1 MFGPQRDHVFRQD
14 ALMREEHSATA
25 ETAVKEPKT
34 PIKKRAQNHWHGLPS
49 PETPNFHKTPS
60 VGFSIDSLNRLTS
73 TDVEG
78 NNNKLQHLFLRASQ
92 YLGDDT
98 SPDRLQ
104 AAVNG
109 LQRSSAEPRSTLPD
123 IQATDVEVNDDTD
136 IEATGDVTIRDAM
149 LAQELGAELGSTTT
163 RRSTRLRNVPKP
175 TCKLSIFTST
185 DTYAYSL
192 LSSDAPQLSV
202 TAPRIVR
209 SKPGPPK
216 EQETPTQPEFSNV
229 PCKSDPILF
238 EGLPTVHSLSWQLQY
253 PPGGSTHP
261 SYPYPLMDPR
271 LIFHQPFVPVVDGL
285 PDFTRVPKL
294 VLPMGWKH
302 VSWAGLL
309 PIAFDPYCQAFKL
322 TPIGP
327 MPLTCEELRQGGLH
341 KYVPSGEL
349 HPEFGMLPDML
360 KLSDG
365 SDAEIFDFEGV
376 DWTLPWEGHMGFHA
390 TAAYGTDFQHT
401 TTDTSTPSPTSNSVN
416 TILYPWKAERDCPNQ
431 VFDLADAWRWL
442 TGKEVNSTADF
453 DPTPKK
459 SWKGTG
465 AARTT
470 HKFKYPIAELMMLAK
485 LPNPDDPDDA
495 PMANPILRNQ
505 DTSGRTEKNAFCPFR
520 SVATPMYVDITLLD
534 DTEFTL
540 VELIS
545 YFPQHFNW
553 GHAAERLSKADVKPS
568 AIRDLINATRM
579 LEGETAITTGRI
591 SSNAIAARKRDLPQT
606 DVVDIDEVGKDTP
619 TPASKPGII
628 DMTTTYTAEDW
639 VYNVWQKIDY
649 PVLALAHGLQA
660 LPSGPDAGPLTALIL
675 WCRKQGRY
683 EVLVSEVPALLKEAG
698 IEPLIEPGEA
708 GCPDKEVVARH
719 ADAMKKDRRRVLR
732 TLGEKKRALEGQDEG
747 KSKRRKASE

>member
-1 MFGPQRDHVFRQD
+1 
-14 ALMREEHSATA
+14 MRKEHRTTA
-25 ETAVKEPKT
+25 EAALEEPKT
-34 PIKKRAQNHWHGLPS
+34 PTKKRVQNLWHGLPS
-49 PETPNFHKTPS
+49 PSTPTFHGTPS
-60 VGFSIDSLNRLTS
+60 AGSSVGSLDLLTS
-73 TDVEG
+73 ADASS
-78 NNNKLQHLFLRASQ
+78 NKNKLQHLFPRASQ

-104 AAVNG
+104 AAVYG
-109 LQRSSAEPRSTLPD
+109 LQRSSAEPRDTLSNR
-123 IQATDVEVNDDTD
+123 QATDFEVNDDTD
-136 IEATGDVTIRDAM
+136 IEASGDVTIRDAM

-163 RRSTRLRNVPKP
+163 RRSTRLRNVPNP
-175 TCKLSIFTST
+175 TCKLPIHTST
-185 DTYAYSL
+185 DTCTYFV
-192 LSSDAPQLSV
+192 LSPDAPQLPAV
-202 TAPRIVR
+202 APRTVR
-209 SKPGPPK
+209 SKPSPSRQ
-216 EQETPTQPEFSNV
+216 QEKPTQPEFSIV
-229 PCKSDPILF
+229 PCNSDPMPF

-271 LIFHQPFVPVVDGL
+271 LIFHQPFVPIVDGL
-285 PDFTRVPKL
+285 PDSTRVPKL

-341 KYVPSGEL
+341 KYVPGGEL

-365 SDAEIFDFEGV
+365 SDAEIFDFEGI
-376 DWTLPWEGHMGFHA
+376 DWTLPWEGNIDFHA
-390 TAAYGTDFQHT
+390 PAAST
-401 TTDTSTPSPTSNSVN
+401 TEMQSAFNDYSTPSPTSRTPTTLTV
-416 TILYPWKAERDCPNQ
+416 YPWKAERDCPNQ

-442 TGKEVNSTADF
+442 GGKEVNPALDF
-453 DPTPKK
+453 IPTPKK

-470 HKFKYPIAELMMLAK
+470 HKFKDPIAELMMLAQI
-485 LPNPDDPDDA
+485 PNPDDPDDPDDA
-495 PMANPILRNQ
+495 PTANPILRNQ

-520 SVATPMYVDITLLD
+520 SVATPMYVDITLLG

-540 VELIS
+540 MELLS
-545 YFPQHFNW
+545 YFPSHFNW
-553 GHAAERLSKADVKPS
+553 GHAAERLAKADVKPA

-591 SSNAIAARKRDLPQT
+591 SSNALIARKRDLPQP
-606 DVVDIDEVGKDTP
+606 DEFDIDEVGKYTP
-619 TPASKPGII
+619 TPASKPEII
-628 DMTTTYTAEDW
+628 DMTTTYTAEGW
-639 VYNVWQKIDY
+639 VYDVWQKIDY

-660 LPSGPDAGPLTALIL
+660 LPSGPDAGPLTGLIL